1 MTQPPLAG
9 FLQYHRSPSGVMGI
23 PYESYMLRHLTCG
36 GKEYWLSLVSKAE
49 KLLFAVWFSLKGQKA
64 QVLFWARKEEIEE
77 LRSGAQAS
85 APPPPTLSFPPWG
98 PPCLFS
104 TFLLLSLLGHR
115 LSHTRVETAICPSL
129 ASEKLRCGCCGVW
142 ARRDKRCESGL
153 SSKAV
158 SSPSFNIISELMTGS
173 ASFSPQDMQSSYF
186 W

>member
-77 LRSGAQAS
+77 LRAGAQAS
-85 APPPPTLSFPPWG
+85 APPPPTLSFPPG
-98 PPCLFS
+98 
-104 TFLLLSLLGHR
+104 GH
-115 LSHTRVETAICPSL
+115 L
-129 ASEKLRCGCCGVW
+129 ASSPLFF
-142 ARRDKRCESGL
+142 
-153 SSKAV
+153 SSL
-158 SSPSFNIISELMTGS
+158 FLDTGS
-173 ASFSPQDMQSSYF
+173 PTPVWKQPSVPL
-186 W
+186 